1 MKFLRAIQF
10 KCKRAT
16 QLPSR
21 AAHRVHFNTSA
32 LQKLS
37 ASFRPQI
44 LTWENNLNFLIV
56 LYFPCSL
63 WAPVLCIF
71 TLSGSLVSFCIL
83 SFSSLVPSVERRHSL
98 WLRDWV
104 GEGNTW
110 SKTCISSLCCK
121 DWVGAPAP
129 DQNHWVTIFWAV
141 EDRVGEAISWSKIV
155 WCTGF
160 WY

>member
-1 MKFLRAIQF
+1 MPF
-10 KCKRAT
+10 
-16 QLPSR
+16 SS
-21 AAHRVHFNTSA
+21 SA
-32 LQKLS
+32 REPHNFIPELLLVFILQRLNSPEALCLLS
-37 ASFRPQI
+37 ASESHLREQPSFYCVV
-44 LTWENNLNFLIV
+44 F
-56 LYFPCSL
+56 SL
-63 WAPVLCIF
+63 F
-71 TLSGSLVSFCIL
+71 SLSPCIL
-83 SFSSLVPSVERRHSL
+83 YLYSFGLTSFFLYSLFLSVVPSVEHRYSL
-98 WLRDWV
+98 WLRDWF

-129 DQNHWVTIFWAV
+129 YQNHWVTIFRAV